1 MFIVKE
7 IIYGL
12 GGETWEN
19 RIESFKTEDEA
30 QKFVD
35 FNYISNWY
43 VEEEED

>member
-7 IIYGL
+7 KIYGL

-35 FNYISNWY
+35 FNYTSYYYI
-43 VEEEED
+43 EEEDD